1 MKEREEPFGDCG
13 EELFREREQQI
24 RKPWA
29 AGLDAAWPGASS
41 SRLAGLRREECSKE
55 PTHAFS
61 SSRPAGFR
69 GCGEPFR
76 TSFSSCDNPRHAR
89 NPMSVCVPGVSFLTY
104 TQPVAFDV
112 YDKRPK
118 LFIFAD
124 EMDFSFSWNS
134 VIHRPFVLLLLSL
147 HVCVPCC
154 ASPVVELNV
163 SAVSLQTFPVA
174 QRHLWFH
181 KFY

>member
-89 NPMSVCVPGVSFLTY
+89 NPMSVCVSLVCPFSLTPSQWPLMFMTRGRSSSYLQMKWTFLSHGTQLSIVPLSFC
-104 TQPVAFDV
+104 
-112 YDKRPK
+112 
-118 LFIFAD
+118 
-124 EMDFSFSWNS
+124 S
-134 VIHRPFVLLLLSL
+134 
-147 HVCVPCC
+147 
-154 ASPVVELNV
+154 
-163 SAVSLQTFPVA
+163 
-174 QRHLWFH
+174 
-181 KFY
+181 